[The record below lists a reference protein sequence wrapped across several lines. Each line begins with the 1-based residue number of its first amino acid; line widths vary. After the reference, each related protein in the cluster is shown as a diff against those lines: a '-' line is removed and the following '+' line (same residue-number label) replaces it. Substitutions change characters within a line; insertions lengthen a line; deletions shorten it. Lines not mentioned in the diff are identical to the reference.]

1 MAHIISSCQE
11 FPSDIDR
18 NGIFLVS
25 DPIGDARGFVVDP
38 ALTRD
43 FMNKFWINA
52 NIAFRKIENGFFKKM
67 MGFLLT

>member
-1 MAHIISSCQE
+1 
-11 FPSDIDR
+11 
-18 NGIFLVS
+18 VS
-25 DPIGDARGFVVDP
+25 DPVGDARGFVVDP

-52 NIAFRKIENGFFKKM
+52 NTFRKIENGFFKKM

>member
-1 MAHIISSCQE
+1 
-11 FPSDIDR
+11 
-18 NGIFLVS
+18 
-25 DPIGDARGFVVDP
+25 VVDP